1 MGRVRAALV
10 GLGIGQREVELL
22 TVTAETLAALA
33 KGQDLSGTAS
43 QWLVETT
50 RAAEAA
56 QEPQAGATPAGS
68 PEVPPTGSAE
78 VPPAGSP
85 EPWPASQEVPALVR
99 DASVVLQRVGVLTG
113 LGAALDAAL
122 VQVTRDLAVRT
133 GRVLLADKATDDPGE
148 LASSVRARWVARTKS
163 ATAREIACVSGWG
176 KGESADLVALA
187 TAPRDITTI
196 TTEAMRT
203 GAASW
208 RLVRRYWRQAGT
220 RAHEDGLVIAQA
232 LFGTD
237 PDTLA
242 KERLTPE
249 GDYTDRPWVHKEY
262 YHALDRE
269 IARLDSQDAQAR
281 AQARERARAARR
293 YRTRVH
299 DDGTAT
305 VTLQG
310 TATQIIAATDRLE
323 RAARA
328 ARAAGDPRTL
338 DQLGTDIALSLL
350 LHSTLNLPDLA
361 STNQKNTGQKN
372 TRHKDS
378 NARPQSPDTLDG
390 LGDDVVSTA
399 WSQQMIAVMRALP
412 AAVLNVIVP
421 LDALTGT
428 SINTPPPRR
437 HPAPPGTPPPGTPP
451 PEASPSGEEE
461 PASASIPPAPVGSAI
476 PLAPAGSAMPSGT
489 ESERPPAPDERP
501 PAPDGRPPVGLVGQV
516 TGAYPIFL
524 DAGHLRELFL
534 APGTTM
540 YRLLTDPADGRCV
553 ERSITSYTP
562 DAAMRAQ
569 VHAADVTC
577 RAPGCLQ
584 HAPYTQLDHVI
595 PYNRTHPEHGGPTAE
610 PNLQTLH
617 GGDHDPKTRREW
629 TATMNTTRIVTWRS
643 LLGRI
648 YRTRTHD
655 YNQYATL
662 LAAAQTR
669 IEQNTTTWSTP
680 TTSTSPTAGTGPA
693 AGAGLDPA
701 TARAHAIDHEIYTAL
716 SYRPPGTPLAHPA
729 DNPWADHDEG
739 YTGWPITDL
748 THTTTTGGRG
758 YGPHPDTADQART
771 EHHNTYRATREAT
784 DQNGEQHAD
793 QDTDHNDHEQHAST
807 TDTPGTDTPETD
819 TPDPPPPF

>member
-1 MGRVRAALV
+1 M
-10 GLGIGQREVELL
+10 
-22 TVTAETLAALA
+22 
-33 KGQDLSGTAS
+33 
-43 QWLVETT
+43 
-50 RAAEAA
+50 
-56 QEPQAGATPAGS
+56 
-68 PEVPPTGSAE
+68 
-78 VPPAGSP
+78 
-85 EPWPASQEVPALVR
+85 
-99 DASVVLQRVGVLTG
+99 
-113 LGAALDAAL
+113 
-122 VQVTRDLAVRT
+122 
-133 GRVLLADKATDDPGE
+133 
-148 LASSVRARWVARTKS
+148 
-163 ATAREIACVSGWG
+163 
-176 KGESADLVALA
+176 
-187 TAPRDITTI
+187 
-196 TTEAMRT
+196 
-203 GAASW
+203 
-208 RLVRRYWRQAGT
+208 
-220 RAHEDGLVIAQA
+220 
-232 LFGTD
+232 
-237 PDTLA
+237 
-242 KERLTPE
+242 
-249 GDYTDRPWVHKEY
+249 
-262 YHALDRE
+262 
-269 IARLDSQDAQAR
+269 
-281 AQARERARAARR
+281 
-293 YRTRVH
+293 
-299 DDGTAT
+299 
-305 VTLQG
+305 
-310 TATQIIAATDRLE
+310 
-323 RAARA
+323 
-328 ARAAGDPRTL
+328 
-338 DQLGTDIALSLL
+338 
-350 LHSTLNLPDLA
+350 
-361 STNQKNTGQKN
+361 
-372 TRHKDS
+372 
-378 NARPQSPDTLDG
+378 
-390 LGDDVVSTA
+390 
-399 WSQQMIAVMRALP
+399 
-412 AAVLNVIVP
+412 
-421 LDALTGT
+421 
-428 SINTPPPRR
+428 
-437 HPAPPGTPPPGTPP
+437 
-451 PEASPSGEEE
+451 
-461 PASASIPPAPVGSAI
+461 
-476 PLAPAGSAMPSGT
+476 
-489 ESERPPAPDERP
+489 
-501 PAPDGRPPVGLVGQV
+501 GQV

-758 YGPHPDTADQART
+758 YGPHPETADQART
-771 EHHNTYRATREAT
+771 EHHNTYRSTREAA
-784 DQNGEQHAD
+784 N
-793 QDTDHNDHEQHAST
+793 QDTDPSDHHQHDST
-807 TDTPGTDTPETD
+807 TDTPGADTPRTDTPSADTPATD
-819 TPDPPPPF
+819 TPWTDPNDQPPPF